1 LLSCEN
7 DLQRA
12 FYEIESIKGG
22 WSFRELKRQIE
33 SLLYERTGLA
43 KNKEELLKELHQRV
57 GKMQHSDYFRD
68 PYIFEFVGLPEPFLG
83 KESELE
89 QALLD
94 HLQSF
99 LLELGNGFCF
109 EARQKRVLIGD
120 DWHFVD
126 LIFTTASSN
135 AMC

>member
-57 GKMQHSDYFRD
+57 GKMQ
-68 PYIFEFVGLPEPFLG
+68 P
-83 KESELE
+83 SEW
-89 QALLD
+89 
-94 HLQSF
+94 LQI
-99 LLELGNGFCF
+99 
-109 EARQKRVLIGD
+109 AQKRVFAI
-120 DWHFVD
+120 WV
-126 LIFTTASSN
+126 
-135 AMC
+135 